1 MSNWRDTVM
10 SDIQS
15 EDLMDR
21 NSAHPIKTQVR
32 LVKKAQAEISFPLGE
47 VLVAKAVLAIIE
59 NPKQANYRLKEIAEW
74 CETKVDATTS
84 DVV

>member
-32 LVKKAQAEISFPLGE
+32 LVKKAQAEISFKMGY
-47 VLVAKAVLAIIE
+47 
-59 NPKQANYRLKEIAEW
+59 NQALKDI
-74 CETKVDATTS
+74 KGGLSPS
-84 DVV
+84 DMV